1 MAFNAYLKI
10 EGIDGEATQKG
21 MEKAIEIHSFSLGA
35 SNASSMGPGSS
46 GHGSGRVSISDFSVM
61 KKSEVSS
68 AKLFNYCCEGTAI
81 PTITMHLLKAGG
93 KDTTVEFLKY
103 TFADCVITS
112 IQWSGAA
119 GGDDQPTESLS
130 IAFRKIEIDYMQQ
143 TTKDQKGKKAGL
155 AAWDIALNSAN

>member
-1 MAFNAYLKI
+1 MAYNAFLKI

-21 MEKAIEIHSFSLGA
+21 FEKAVEIHSFSWGA
-35 SNASSMGPGSS
+35 SNPSSMGPGAT

-68 AKLFNYCCEGTAI
+68 AKLFNYCCEATAI
-81 PTITMHLLKAGG
+81 PTITAHFLKSGG

-103 TFADCVITS
+103 TFSDCVITS
-112 IQWSGAA
+112 LQWSGAS

-130 IAFRKIEIDYMQQ
+130 IAFAKVEIDYMQQ

-155 AAWDIALNSAN
+155 AAWNIATNSAS